1 MLTSTFL
8 NIVLMAVAV
17 SAIPQQSVKRGNSW
31 GTGGKPPAGYDTVE
45 NFCQSPFTLECC
57 SEVLAGAAGLPD
69 ATCLGGM
76 LPSPHL
82 QSALVGES

>member
-1 MLTSTFL
+1 
-8 NIVLMAVAV
+8 MAVAV

-76 LPSPHL
+76 LHSPLL
-82 QSALVGES
+82 QSASVGES